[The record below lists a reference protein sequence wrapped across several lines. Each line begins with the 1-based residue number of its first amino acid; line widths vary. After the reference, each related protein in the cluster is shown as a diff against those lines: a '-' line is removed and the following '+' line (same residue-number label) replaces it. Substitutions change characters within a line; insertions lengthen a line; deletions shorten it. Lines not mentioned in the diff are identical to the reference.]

1 MEITLKDRKN
11 QLLGQIAKLKRE
23 IGVLNWSEPEY
34 KEMALN
40 RFTGTVRYTGL
51 NRMYKYLMN

>member
-23 IGVLNWSEPEY
+23 IEVLNWSEPEY

-40 RFTGTVRYTGL
+40 RFTGTVKYSGF
-51 NRMYKYLMN
+51 NRIYKHLMN